1 MFKTKKSSIIF
12 TVILILAAILFGASS
27 LYAYFAEI
35 AEIGEEFISVT
46 LTNLT
51 YSSLSSALTFL
62 TAFVFTYI
70 WAVWLKKN
78 LSTITLNETIFEKK
92 FLILGVSVL
101 AGIIG
106 ALMFTKE
113 ISKDILLAL
122 NSTSMDVAD
131 PIFGN
136 DISYYMLIRP
146 LMITVRSFLNNLI
159 TALLILTIVSY
170 YYYISRSN
178 ETFSYKS
185 VLYEK
190 KAITHIIITALLLFI
205 IKILGYKFTMEDL
218 LFKGTDRIGGG
229 YVDMNIWLK
238 FYKIM
243 PIILLLIIVFSV
255 FFLYKSK
262 YKALICTILVYPLC
276 FLITSVIAF
285 GTQQLIVKPSESMR
299 ESKYISYNNE
309 ATRNAYNLSNIT
321 ESEYP
326 LSDSVTV
333 ETLKNNTDIVDN
345 IRITDHIATLTAYN
359 QLQGIRNY
367 YQFVDADVVPYTED
381 GKRKASFVSVRE
393 LSDTGDLS
401 NATYVNKHMKYTHG
415 FGIVKSPVNK
425 VTPEGQPDFLIKD
438 IPLTY
443 SNTSTEV
450 TQPRI
455 YFGEGYDNYFI
466 VNTKQSELDFADAS
480 TEYEYSYDG
489 TAGIKLTPLNRIIYS
504 IKQGDI
510 NLLTSSYITSESRLL
525 INHNAL
531 NRVKKVAPFITF
543 DNDIHIAVDDDG
555 TLKWIIDGYTH
566 SKYYPYAQY
575 YNGTS
580 FNYIRNSVK
589 ATVDAYSGE
598 VKIYIIDEND
608 PIIASYKKIYPDIF
622 AEDEMSDA
630 LKQQIKYPEWLFGV
644 QANIFTKYHTTNPAT
659 FYSGSDIWEIAREK
673 YGEGPEIKSVA
684 PYYNVTSLE
693 EGKSEF
699 IIMIPYTLKN
709 KDNNL
714 VGWLAARNDGENY
727 GKFVSYS
734 FPIGKHAYG
743 TLQIEN
749 KIDNDPDISR
759 EITLWSQGGS
769 SVIRGNMMVVPIN
782 QSLIYVEPLY
792 LTSQNEAS
800 LPEVKRI
807 VVAYEDT
814 IVMESSLELALNK
827 LFGEYKNTLPPIE
840 DVEDIVT
847 SPDVLETIKSEYKVL
862 KDAAARGDWE
872 QFGKSMETIDNLLY
886 S

>member
-1 MFKTKKSSIIF
+1 MFKTTKSSIIF
-12 TVILILAAILFGASS
+12 IFILILASLLFGACS
-27 LYAYFAEI
+27 LYTYFAEI
-35 AEIGEEFISVT
+35 AEIGEDFISVT

-51 YSSLSSALTFL
+51 YSSISFILTFL
-62 TAFVFTYI
+62 TAFLFAYI
-70 WAVWLKKN
+70 WMIWLKRN
-78 LSTITLNETIFEKK
+78 LSSITLTETIFEKK
-92 FLILGVSVL
+92 FLITGVSVL
-101 AGIIG
+101 AGILG

-136 DISYYMLIRP
+136 DISYYMLVRP
-146 LMITVRSFLNNLI
+146 LMITVRSFLNNI
-159 TALLILTIVSY
+159 VTVLLILTVVSY

-190 KAITHIIITALLLFI
+190 KAITHIIITALLLFAV
-205 IKILGYKFTMEDL
+205 KILGYKFTMEDL
-218 LFKGTDRIGGG
+218 LFKGTDRVGGG
-229 YVDMNIWLK
+229 YVDINIWLK
-238 FYKIM
+238 FYQIM
-243 PIILLLIIVFSV
+243 PIILLLIILFSI
-255 FFLYKSK
+255 FFVYKSK
-262 YKALICTILVYPLC
+262 YKALIGTIAVYPLC
-276 FLITSVIAF
+276 FIITGVIAF

-299 ESKYISYNNE
+299 ESQYISYNIE

-326 LSDSVTV
+326 LNDSITA
-333 ETLKNNTDIVDN
+333 ETLEKNSDIVEN
-345 IRITDHIATLTAYN
+345 IRITDHAATLTAYN

-367 YQFVDADVVPYTED
+367 YQFVDADVVPYTEN
-381 GKRKASFVSVRE
+381 GKRKASFMSVRE

-415 FGIVKSPVNK
+415 FGIVKSPVDK

-443 SNTSTEV
+443 KDTNVEV

-510 NLLTSSYITSESRLL
+510 NLLTSSYITNESRLL
-525 INHNAL
+525 LNHNAL
-531 NRVKKVAPFITF
+531 NRVKKVVPFLTF
-543 DNDIHIAVDDDG
+543 DSDIHIAVDSDG

-566 SKYYPYAQY
+566 SKYYPYSQY

-598 VKIYIIDEND
+598 VKLYIIDEND

-622 AEDEMSDA
+622 TEDKMNDA
-630 LKQQIKYPEWLFGV
+630 LRQQIKYPEWLFGV

-659 FYSGSDIWEIAREK
+659 FYSGSDIWEVAREK
-673 YGEGPEIKSVA
+673 YGEGPDITNVS
-684 PYYNVTSLE
+684 PYYNVTKLGDDE
-693 EGKSEF
+693 TEF

-769 SVIRGNMMVVPIN
+769 SVMRGNMMVVPLN

-792 LTSQNEAS
+792 ITSQNEAS

-807 VVAYEDT
+807 IVAYEDN
-814 IVMESSLELALNK
+814 IVMETSLKNAFNK
-827 LFGEYKNTLPPIE
+827 LFGEYESTLPPIE

-847 SPDVLETIKSEYKVL
+847 SPDVLESIKSEYKAL

-872 QFGKSMETIDNLLY
+872 QFGKSMEIIDNLLY
-886 S
+886 